1 MLLRCFMSQPACNL
15 VPVSISCRFA
25 RVHESQESHHT
36 GDLGRTSDA
45 NCLGDVLFWKQQ
57 QHGIHAIASPIM
69 PAANSGCRGRRER
82 RRNEEGGGILAL
94 VR

>member
-15 VPVSISCRFA
+15 VLVSISCRFA

-45 NCLGDVLFWKQQ
+45 NCPRRRAVLPSWKQQ
-57 QHGIHAIASPIM
+57 QHGIHTIASPIM
-69 PAANSGCRGRRER
+69 SAAQLRMSW
-82 RRNEEGGGILAL
+82 
-94 VR
+94 